1 MKFFVLAALPLA
13 LCATIAR
20 ADYVPAMQ
28 ALLDGSIRAW
38 AADPVLVAA
47 IQAANAERA
56 SYDQAMI
63 DQLDGAWRAEV
74 GQAETPTISPI
85 LQNAAADFLRSQV
98 AASGGKITEVFIMDA
113 HGLNVAASDV
123 TSDMWQGDEDKF
135 TQTYPMGAG
144 GVFFGEVEL
153 DESTQT
159 YSGQISISIVDPATN
174 TVIGAMTV
182 GVDAEALL

>member
-1 MKFFVLAALPLA
+1 MKLLVLATFPLA
-13 LCATIAR
+13 LCATVAR
-20 ADYVPAMQ
+20 ADFVPAMQ
-28 ALLDGSIRAW
+28 AYLDGSIRTW

-56 SYDQAMI
+56 AYDQAMI

-74 GQAETPTISPI
+74 GQANTPTITPV
-85 LQNAAADFLRSQV
+85 LQNAAADFLRAQV
-98 AASGGKITEVFIMDA
+98 EASGGRITEVFVMDA

-135 TQTYPMGAG
+135 TQTYPMGPG
-144 GVFFGEVEL
+144 GVHFGEVEL

-159 YSGQISISIVDPATN
+159 YSGQISISIVDPATQA
-174 TVIGAMTV
+174 VVGAMTV
-182 GVDAEALL
+182 GVNAESLM